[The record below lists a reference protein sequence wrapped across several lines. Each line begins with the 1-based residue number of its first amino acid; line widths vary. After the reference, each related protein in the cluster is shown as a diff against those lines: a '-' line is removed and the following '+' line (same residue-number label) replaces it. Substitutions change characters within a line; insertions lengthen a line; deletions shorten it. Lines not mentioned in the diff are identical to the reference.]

1 VAQNTVK
8 RASATVEILDPISKF
23 TTRSPDEGGTALSRL
38 VRAADLALQ
47 RDGIEGVSIDAVA
60 AEAGVSRATAFRQ
73 LGKRDEMIVAVA
85 ISRSRRLV
93 AECAVLMSRHVG
105 ALAQLEVAFVY
116 LVGEVSNDPIVREL
130 FALRSSDDLGPGTHD
145 MAVATFGSAVA
156 DGRTTGEIRTDV
168 SADQIIDWT
177 VEQLY
182 LAVRQAD
189 RSGTAVLQ
197 RVRTFLAPA
206 LAADRDR
213 MMSGNVRSRVASLET
228 ALDHAKQ
235 ALSALQAELPPAFDS
250 P

>member
-1 VAQNTVK
+1 V
-8 RASATVEILDPISKF
+8 
-23 TTRSPDEGGTALSRL
+23 LSRL

-60 AEAGVSRATAFRQ
+60 AAAGVSRATAFRQ

-93 AECAVLMSRHVG
+93 VECAVLMSRPVG
-105 ALAQLEVAFVY
+105 AFAQLEAAFVY
-116 LVGEVSNDPIVREL
+116 LVRELSNDPIVREL
-130 FALRSSDDLGPGTHD
+130 FALRTSDNLGPGTRD
-145 MAVATFGSAVA
+145 MAVAIFGSAVA

-168 SADQIIDWT
+168 SDDQIIDWT

-182 LAVRQAD
+182 LAVRQVD
-189 RSGTAVLQ
+189 RSDTAVLQ

-213 MMSGNVRSRVASLET
+213 LISGNVLSRVESLET
-228 ALDHAKQ
+228 ALDRAKQ
-235 ALSALQAELPPAFDS
+235 ALSALQAELQPAADV
-250 P
+250 